1 MTLIAA
7 GSPVPS
13 FTLKTGEGESFTQ
26 EDLQGETTVLV
37 FYPFAFS
44 GICTGELCEIRDNIS
59 VFADDDVQA
68 AADRARQEAL
78 SAASSTAPEW
88 ERSEAEGGD
97 GPTPRRR
104 RGGPG
109 AGGYRTF

>member
-44 GICTGELCEIRDNIS
+44 SS
-59 VFADDDVQA
+59 VQVSPS
-68 AADRARQEAL
+68 R
-78 SAASSTAPEW
+78 W
-88 ERSEAEGGD
+88 
-97 GPTPRRR
+97 
-104 RGGPG
+104 
-109 AGGYRTF
+109 